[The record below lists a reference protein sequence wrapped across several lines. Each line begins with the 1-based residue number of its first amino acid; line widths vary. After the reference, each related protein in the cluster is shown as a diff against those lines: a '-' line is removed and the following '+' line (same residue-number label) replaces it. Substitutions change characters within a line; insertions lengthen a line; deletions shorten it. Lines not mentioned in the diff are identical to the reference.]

1 MPKILLNVENLK
13 RVTVWVD
20 SPKWDQL
27 AQVVENRS
35 AFLRE
40 QIDVKLIRDKRS
52 KERRGDK

>member
-20 SPKWDQL
+20 SPKWEKL
-27 AQVVENRS
+27 AGVVENRS

-40 QIDVKLIRDKRS
+40 QIEIKLIRDKR
-52 KERRGDK
+52 KCEKVKK